1 MGTLKQC
8 LAVTKD
14 FTVEDFDALDSRA
27 KELAG
32 DKKPADS
39 HYIRAAQDII
49 KTLEQDIQSLE
60 QGIEPE
66 AKVETKAPES
76 EQSEGVKKAL
86 EMGRLRLG
94 QNQWS
99 QYAPKG
105 VLWGSL
111 PDTAKAKWADAVEQ
125 GKPTMALANDLAAPP
140 QTQKEAKIALLGN
153 PYRIV
158 KDTIG
163 DRATYAVLD
172 SDGDQ
177 LAVYSS
183 MALAKDFVQRVEK
196 LQSLM
201 ESKPKGTALVTVDNK
216 DLKAG
221 AEKAISP
228 EEMRK
233 RLLELLNR
241 VEAAGERA
249 GFPLEPVDTNAV
261 STAIADSDFDRA
273 RGLLQEISR
282 QIREGTYQG
291 LTAIAD
297 DSKTL
302 DGEGLITL
310 INDKA
315 LLENRVDKTLTD
327 EQVATLEQ
335 AYKAKKGTKKFFTKL
350 RDDVI
355 AYANKGAE
363 AVAENV
369 REIIR
374 AVVAAVVSVGLIFNP
389 NFVSNSEAV
398 VVHTPPAVEQQA
410 EADVEVPAEA
420 APFMSEAAQIAY
432 KSLIKSLK
440 ADLQKQDKLLIIA
453 DKPTARMFVFNPDGS
468 LLLHKKTLLGAA
480 TGDYLKGSNKLPE
493 NRITPAGLFNLGLRD
508 AARGGSEAKTAGEY
522 DFGKVFV
529 LDKAIE
535 GEYSVTIMHSVWLK
549 EKDAAQR
556 KAALQSESANDARYS
571 FGCINVD
578 RATYEN
584 LLKNHESQMDGAKLF
599 VVPDNQAAV
608 KEFLAGTVKDDG
620 LTRERIKFRTET
632 GAQPPSKSISIQE
645 LNRIVEQV
653 NKALGGDSGITI
665 LESVTDIDSTQK
677 PGTRAGGTLK
687 GVAYLFRDGIPDG
700 VEGLKTVFHEL
711 FHKGLRNLLPKAE
724 YTAFMNRMYDQSAEV
739 RALADAYLKTDYG
752 KKDTAK
758 MSQQDAR
765 ALAVEEALAEMAET
779 FTASDF
785 KPSLVRKLG
794 NIFADIADRLGL
806 TKLAQYLRSAP
817 IDPLRQFVMDT
828 VKASVGPYTATYG
841 TQYRPGTTKF
851 KQWFGKSVVVDKDG
865 NPKVMYHGT
874 ARDIR
879 AFRAKQANAIFVT
892 DSPRFAETF
901 SDTSED
907 YMVKE
912 LFNSVS
918 PEQRSKIITDAA
930 DLAMK
935 NGNISKSELAEIK
948 RDFSQIDISFGFVPS
963 GIEQEVRQ
971 LLKDRLP
978 TGPNIIPVYVK
989 AENPFDFQNDS
1000 HVLKIRRF
1008 FEQATNGSLPE
1019 NGIREGMWSIIENK
1033 DVQAAIRAAGF
1044 DGFYVRE
1051 GGRKNLAVYAPTQ
1064 IKSAFNSGE
1073 YDPTNPDISFRTA
1086 REAVNDMADKL
1097 SVDGL
1102 GKAKEFVLASSFLR
1116 DLGSRFGDK
1125 LKGVNEFVKTTFDMS
1140 ARAADLQEAATKVQE
1155 AFTGLPAQERKQ
1167 LMEFMADVTAADVV
1181 VEPNEN
1187 RNNDHLSTTVDGKK
1201 VDSPKVKELQD
1212 RFAKMSA
1219 KQKAAYRVARDGL
1232 ADNWKRRGD
1241 LLARTADEVY
1251 NPLIKAAREAGNDS
1265 QVRQLE
1271 RQRRAFLDDTNKRLS
1286 QISGDYFPMLR
1297 FGEWVVVRKSDKFTK
1312 LQDEV
1317 DTAYKALEAL
1327 YAKYDKHTAEQLK
1340 AIREANKKLKA
1351 AGQEVIGEYTEEE
1364 AAQIKSAR
1372 KIYNDLQSK
1381 LDGMKS
1387 SEADYYVAQF
1397 ESESE
1402 ARRHA
1407 KEIKGTVALKR
1418 ENQRELNPISRTM
1431 LTRLEES
1438 LAAGLRA
1445 RGDTS
1450 ALREAKK
1457 AMYEVFLQTLPER
1470 SAILRQAKRK
1480 NVAGFD
1486 RDMERAIITTM
1497 LRDSFYL
1504 SRMEFGDKI
1513 SEALNTA
1520 YSDAQDKENV
1530 DLQRVHNELA
1540 RRLAASLRYVDTP
1553 IQDALAGFTYIYK
1566 LGISPGYLF
1575 ANMTQ
1580 PFTVSLPM
1588 MWARHGA
1595 KSNAAFAKA
1604 WSQTSKMVAASLKAS
1619 LGRGEINF
1627 ENAGLPADEVAMLN
1641 EMLRNRLLNV
1651 TMVADLART
1660 ADGLPTSKFASLMA
1674 KPSHFVEVLNRI
1686 STALAAYRLEK
1697 SKSGVDGATAYAKR
1711 VLADT
1716 HFDYSVE
1723 NAPYWMKPGTVPMN
1737 KILFQFKKYQLGMI
1751 SLFVKA
1757 AVAMAS
1763 GDKIAKKEA
1772 KAQIFGVMM
1781 THLAV
1786 GGVLG
1791 MPGFGLALTLAN
1803 IVAKAF
1809 GDDDEPWDSEVALRN
1824 YLADT
1829 FGKEAGAALSK
1840 GLPMLVNADMSKKV
1854 GLGDLLNPV
1863 PTLRDDKK
1871 GRDFVLELLAAAA
1884 GPFAGGILPQFGEAA
1899 SFFAKGDFIK
1909 GTEQLLPKW
1918 ISDPIRAGRFAEE
1931 GVTTKQG
1938 TVALDREAIS
1948 AWDVALQAAGVPAAR
1963 ITESYE
1969 ARAAIEGKK
1978 SKMAATASEYKKDWL
1993 EARRDGDN
2001 DRAEE
2006 IWQEIKTKT
2015 NPVRVRNGLEPIT
2028 KSELF
2033 RFERERAKTEKKYAT
2048 VGGNTNQK
2056 MGEVGRFALQ

>member
-32 DKKPADS
+32 DKKLADS

-60 QGIEPE
+60 QGVEPE

-111 PDTAKAKWADAVEQ
+111 PDAAKAKWADAVEQ
-125 GKPTMALANDLAAPP
+125 GKPTMALAEELAAETKNSDLTDNTPEAP
-140 QTQKEAKIALLGN
+140 KEREARLRRSLA
-153 PYRIV
+153 RIS
-158 KDTIG
+158 KDMFVSDAAAIEKL
-163 DRATYAVLD
+163 LD
-172 SDGDQ
+172 SGD
-177 LAVYSS
+177 
-183 MALAKDFVQRVEK
+183 
-196 LQSLM
+196 
-201 ESKPKGTALVTVDNK
+201 
-216 DLKAG
+216 
-221 AEKAISP
+221 
-228 EEMRK
+228 
-233 RLLELLNR
+233 
-241 VEAAGERA
+241 
-249 GFPLEPVDTNAV
+249 
-261 STAIADSDFDRA
+261 
-273 RGLLQEISR
+273 
-282 QIREGTYQG
+282 
-291 LTAIAD
+291 
-297 DSKTL
+297 L
-302 DGEGLITL
+302 DGA
-310 INDKA
+310 D
-315 LLENRVDKTLTD
+315 
-327 EQVATLEQ
+327 
-335 AYKAKKGTKKFFTKL
+335 
-350 RDDVI
+350 
-355 AYANKGAE
+355 AE
-363 AVAENV
+363 
-369 REIIR
+369 
-374 AVVAAVVSVGLIFNP
+374 
-389 NFVSNSEAV
+389 
-398 VVHTPPAVEQQA
+398 
-410 EADVEVPAEA
+410 
-420 APFMSEAAQIAY
+420 
-432 KSLIKSLK
+432 IKDWK
-440 ADLQKQDKLLIIA
+440 
-453 DKPTARMFVFNPDGS
+453 
-468 LLLHKKTLLGAA
+468 
-480 TGDYLKGSNKLPE
+480 
-493 NRITPAGLFNLGLRD
+493 
-508 AARGGSEAKTAGEY
+508 
-522 DFGKVFV
+522 
-529 LDKAIE
+529 
-535 GEYSVTIMHSVWLK
+535 
-549 EKDAAQR
+549 
-556 KAALQSESANDARYS
+556 
-571 FGCINVD
+571 
-578 RATYEN
+578 
-584 LLKNHESQMDGAKLF
+584 
-599 VVPDNQAAV
+599 
-608 KEFLAGTVKDDG
+608 
-620 LTRERIKFRTET
+620 ERIKFRTET
-632 GAQPPSKSISIQE
+632 GAQPPRKSISIQE

-779 FTASDF
+779 FTANDF
-785 KPSLVRKLG
+785 TPSLVRKLG

-828 VKASVGPYTATYG
+828 VKASVGSYTATYG
-841 TQYRPGTTKF
+841 TQYRT
-851 KQWFGKSVVVDKDG
+851 V
-865 NPKVMYHGT
+865 
-874 ARDIR
+874 
-879 AFRAKQANAIFVT
+879 
-892 DSPRFAETF
+892 
-901 SDTSED
+901 
-907 YMVKE
+907 
-912 LFNSVS
+912 
-918 PEQRSKIITDAA
+918 
-930 DLAMK
+930 
-935 NGNISKSELAEIK
+935 
-948 RDFSQIDISFGFVPS
+948 
-963 GIEQEVRQ
+963 
-971 LLKDRLP
+971 
-978 TGPNIIPVYVK
+978 
-989 AENPFDFQNDS
+989 
-1000 HVLKIRRF
+1000 
-1008 FEQATNGSLPE
+1008 
-1019 NGIREGMWSIIENK
+1019 
-1033 DVQAAIRAAGF
+1033 
-1044 DGFYVRE
+1044 
-1051 GGRKNLAVYAPTQ
+1051 
-1064 IKSAFNSGE
+1064 
-1073 YDPTNPDISFRTA
+1073 

-1116 DLGSRFGDK
+1116 DLGSRFGEK

-1181 VEPNEN
+1181 IEPNED
-1187 RNNDHLSTTVDGKK
+1187 RNNNHLSRVVDGKK
-1201 VDSPKVKELQD
+1201 VEDPKVKELQD

-1271 RQRRAFLDDTNKRLS
+1271 RQRRAFLDDTNKRLG

-1317 DTAYKALEAL
+1317 DTADKALEAL

-1387 SEADYYVAQF
+1387 SETDYYVAQF

-1407 KEIKGTVALKR
+1407 KEIKGTVDLKR
-1418 ENQRELNPISRTM
+1418 ENLRELNPISRTM

-1513 SEALNTA
+1513 SEALNVA
-1520 YSDAQDKENV
+1520 YRDADDRKDVE
-1530 DLQRVHNELA
+1530 LKRVHNELA

-1757 AVAMAS
+1757 AAAMAS

-1803 IVAKAF
+1803 IVSKAF

-2001 DRAEE
+2001 ARAEE

-2015 NPVRVRNGLEPIT
+2015 NPVRARNGLEPIT